1 MNIEVSIIIPVFNK
15 EDYLGDCL
23 DSVLGQ
29 TFRDLEVICVDDA
42 SEDKCREILQS
53 YAIRDDRLKVIHNTE
68 NLGPAPSR
76 NRGIE
81 SAKGRFLRF
90 VDADDL
96 LPQRSTEVLH
106 SRAIRDDVEVVK
118 GSLAL
123 FRGNDESTHQEV
135 FSVPDK
141 IRTHLCEE
149 ECLWIP
155 WWHTSYLISAELVH
169 RNQLRYPNL
178 VRGEDPVFL
187 ASVLVNAG
195 YLSMVE
201 QIVYLYRR
209 YPKTDGS
216 GGLTMQHVMD
226 TLKHAAM
233 TRHLFTSHYPDCWQQ
248 GYGPFFLNKVRR
260 LIDRCELDSDQQG
273 VVDVELVRIWGS
285 NALRSSN

>member
-1 MNIEVSIIIPVFNK
+1 MSIEVSIIIPVFNK

-29 TFRDLEVICVDDA
+29 TFTDLEVICVDDA
-42 SEDKCREILQS
+42 SEDQCREILQS
-53 YAIRDDRLKVIHNTE
+53 YAIRDDRLKVIHNPE

-81 SAKGRFLRF
+81 AAKGRFLRF

-106 SRAIRDDVEVVK
+106 SRAIRDNVEVVK

-123 FRGNDESTHQEV
+123 FRGNDTSTLDEV
-135 FSVPDK
+135 ISVPDR
-141 IRTHLCEE
+141 IRTQLCEE

-155 WWHTSYLISAELVH
+155 WWHTSYLISAELIH

-187 ASVLVNAG
+187 ASVLVNTR
-195 YLSMVE
+195 YLSMIE
-201 QIVYLYRR
+201 QIVYLYRQ
-209 YPKTDGS
+209 YPKTDGT
-216 GGLTMQHVMD
+216 GCLTMQHVLD
-226 TLKHAAM
+226 TLEHAAM
-233 TRHLFTSHYPDCWQQ
+233 TRHLFISHYPDCWRL
-248 GYGPFFLNKVRR
+248 GYSPFFLNQVRR
-260 LIDRCELDSDQQG
+260 LIDRCELDSDQLDA
-273 VVDVELVRIWGS
+273 VDAELVKIWGS
-285 NALRSSN
+285 KAPRP